1 MPFTVYILQSEKD
14 GSFYIGSTENI
25 DNRLIQHNSG
35 LSKYTR
41 KKTPWKIVYTET
53 FETRSEAMS
62 REYFLK
68 KQRNREFY
76 ARLINSQ
83 K

>member
-1 MPFTVYILQSEKD
+1 MPFNVYILQSEKD